1 MSKPIHHEVHLN
13 ASPQRVYD
21 ALLTSAQFSKWS
33 GGAPA
38 DIANEPGGAFSCF
51 DGMITGRNIELTS
64 GRRIVQAWRA
74 GNWADGV
81 YSIARFDLTSDGS
94 GTQLTFD
101 HVGFP
106 EDMRPHL
113 DAGWSKMYW
122 EPLKAH
128 LS

>member
-1 MSKPIHHEVHLN
+1 MSQSIHQEVHFK

-38 DIANEPGGAFSCF
+38 NIVNEPGGQFSCF
-51 DGMITGRNIELTS
+51 GGMITGRNVELQK
-64 GRRIVQAWRA
+64 GNRIVQAWRA
-74 GNWADGV
+74 GNWPEGM
-81 YSIARFDLTSDGS
+81 YSIARFELVSDGL
-94 GTQLTFD
+94 GTKITFD
-101 HVGFP
+101 HTGFP

-113 DAGWSKMYW
+113 EAGWSKMYW

-128 LS
+128 FP

>member
-1 MSKPIHHEVHLN
+1 MSNAIHQEVILK

-38 DIANEPGGAFSCF
+38 AIVNEPGGEFSCF
-51 DGMITGRNIELTS
+51 GGMITGRNVELKQ
-64 GRRIVQAWRA
+64 GLRIVQAWRA
-74 GNWADGV
+74 GNWPDGV
-81 YSIARFDLTSDGS
+81 YSIARFDIEPSGSDAKI
-94 GTQLTFD
+94 TFS

-106 EDMRPHL
+106 EEMRPHL
-113 DAGWSKMYW
+113 EAGWPKMYW

-128 LS
+128 LA